1 MSDLTS
7 TFDRARKDPSGET
20 LDQIRHNYTTL
31 AQMRDLDVD
40 NVAGL
45 RINNPGKNG
54 SASGKQERDKKDT
67 DNLVFQALLDD
78 IERHLRELEA
88 RMAVLAQQL
97 KVKYGKDFVAGMA
110 STFLTDEEKK
120 GLETDE
126 DYLRAL
132 ADKMLDK
139 NGNIKDKY
147 KDMPEAKYVR
157 DWREQQRLTTVV
169 AKYDGR
175 DTLEPDEKREIY
187 NTAKTLPNVDAE
199 NLRQASDN
207 EAVKETAATVVDE
220 NIDVIKEQAS
230 VSTLGFGSS
239 T

>member
-7 TFDRARKDPSGET
+7 AFDNARKDPSGET
-20 LDQIRHNYTTL
+20 LDRILHNYTML

-45 RINNPGKNG
+45 RINNPSKNG
-54 SASGKQERDKKDT
+54 SASSKQEKDKKDT
-67 DNLVFQALLDD
+67 DDLLFQALLDD
-78 IERHLRELEA
+78 IERRLKELEA
-88 RMAVLAQQL
+88 RMAVLAQRL
-97 KVKYGKDFVAGMA
+97 TVKYGKDFVAGMA
-110 STFLTDEEKK
+110 STFLTDEEKE

-132 ADKMLDK
+132 ADKMLDN

-147 KDMPEAKYVR
+147 KDTPEAQYVR

-175 DTLEPDEKREIY
+175 DTLAPDEKREIY

-220 NIDVIKEQAS
+220 NITKEEKS
-230 VSTLGFGSS
+230 YSKFSIPVT

>member
-1 MSDLTS
+1 MSDLT
-7 TFDRARKDPSGET
+7 TIFDKARKDPSGET

-54 SASGKQERDKKDT
+54 SASGKQEKDKKDI
-67 DNLVFQALLDD
+67 DSLLFLALLDD
-78 IERHLRELEA
+78 IEKRLRDIEK
-88 RMAVLAQQL
+88 RMAELAKEL
-97 KVKYGKDFVAGMA
+97 KTKYGENFITGMA
-110 STFLTDEEKK
+110 STFLTEEELNGIK
-120 GLETDE
+120 TDQE
-126 DYLRAL
+126 RMRAL
-132 ADKMLDK
+132 ADKMLDN

-147 KDMPEAKYVR
+147 KDTPESQYVR

-175 DTLEPDEKREIY
+175 NTLEPDEKREIY

-220 NIDVIKEQAS
+220 NITKEEKS
-230 VSTLGFGSS
+230 YSKFSIPVT